1 MAGPA
6 GPYDLVVI
14 GLGYA
19 GLPLAVE
26 AARTGMRVAGLDQ
39 DPERVARLAAGR
51 SYVDDISDADVAA
64 ARAQGFHPTGDPEVL
79 ARAEAIA
86 ICVPTPLRD
95 SVPDLT
101 AVTDAARL
109 IAPRLRP
116 GALVVLESTT
126 YPGTTT
132 DVLLPLLAVDGR
144 VVGRDFRLAFSPERT
159 DPGNQAFRLSN
170 TPKIVGGVTAEC
182 SAAATALYD
191 RLVQKVVTVSTPAAA
206 ELAKLLE
213 NTYRQ
218 VNIALVNELAVFCH
232 GLGADVWEVID
243 AAGTKPFGFQAFRP
257 GPGVGGHC
265 IPVDPGYL
273 AFRGRSLGHPLRLTE
288 LAQDINNRMPD
299 YVVGRVTDLLND
311 ARRSVRGARILLL
324 GATYK
329 PDVADGRGAPALA
342 VAERLVALGAE
353 LSFHDPYVTRLPAG
367 GRTLRRVAAL
377 DAAVAEADLVVLLQP
392 HLDYDLPAI
401 AEAARLL
408 FDTSG
413 RAVGAGVVH
422 L

>member
-1 MAGPA
+1 MAGQ
-6 GPYDLVVI
+6 YDLAVI

-19 GLPLAVE
+19 GLPLVTE
-26 AARTGMRVAGLDQ
+26 AARNGMRVAGLDQ
-39 DPERVARLAAGR
+39 DPLRVATLAAGA
-51 SYVDDISDADVAA
+51 SYVDDISDEEVAA
-64 ARAQGFHPTGDPEVL
+64 ARALGFDPTTDPDVL
-79 ARAEAIA
+79 AAADAIA

-95 SVPDLT
+95 CVPDLT
-101 AVTDAARL
+101 AVTDATAL

-132 DVLLPLLAVDGR
+132 EVLLPLLAAGGR
-144 VVGRDFRLAFSPERT
+144 TVGRDFRLAFSPERT
-159 DPGNQAFRLSN
+159 DPGNPAFGLAN
-170 TPKIVGGVTAEC
+170 TPKIVGGVTPEC
-182 SAAATALYD
+182 TAAAVALYE

-232 GLGADVWEVID
+232 GTGVDVWEVID
-243 AAGTKPFGFQAFRP
+243 AAGTKPFGFEAFRP

-273 AFRGRSLGHPLRLTE
+273 AFRGRSLGHPLRITE
-288 LAQDINNRMPD
+288 AAQEINNRMPE
-299 YVVGRVTDLLND
+299 YVVGRITQLLND
-311 ARRSVRGARILLL
+311 RSRSIRGARVLLL

-329 PDVADGRGAPALA
+329 PNVSDGRGAPAVPIA
-342 VAERLVALGAE
+342 QRLLALGAD
-353 LSFHDPYVTRLPAG
+353 LRFHDPYLSRIDAGSATLTRVESL
-367 GRTLRRVAAL
+367 TDEVAR
-377 DAAVAEADLVVLLQP
+377 ADLVVLLQA
-392 HLDYDLPAI
+392 HAHYDLPAL
-401 AEAARLL
+401 ADTAPLL

-413 RAVGAGVVH
+413 SVVGRQVVT